1 MKRTGL
7 LRGLASADASQGR
20 VTGPRLGSDPLR
32 PPHDLSPPSSSSP
45 MSSRLLSLP
54 TSLLLAPIYE
64 CYGGLPSLVA
74 GSLSWIERR
83 STAPDEKTRGVALSG
98 PALRSRADAGPRSQ
112 GAAGRV
118 GRDEV
123 SDAAPLAPRGH
134 GRKHRS
140 VTSSSPEA
148 ETGAG
153 VQRSAAPTRL
163 GTNTQRGT

>member
-20 VTGPRLGSDPLR
+20 VWAATLSGRLTTSLLL
-32 PPHDLSPPSSSSP
+32 PPPP
-45 MSSRLLSLP
+45 RLLSLP

-64 CYGGLPSLVA
+64 CDGGLPSLAA
-74 GSLSWIERR
+74 GSLSRIERR
-83 STAPDEKTRGVALSG
+83 STAPDEKTRGVALSA

-123 SDAAPLAPRGH
+123 SRCRMLLH
-134 GRKHRS
+134 
-140 VTSSSPEA
+140 SPPEG
-148 ETGAG
+148 TGGSPA
-153 VQRSAAPTRL
+153 L
-163 GTNTQRGT
+163 

>member
-1 MKRTGL
+1 
-7 LRGLASADASQGR
+7 
-20 VTGPRLGSDPLR
+20 
-32 PPHDLSPPSSSSP
+32 

-64 CYGGLPSLVA
+64 CYGGLPSLAA

-83 STAPDEKTRGVALSG
+83 STAPDEKTRGMALSA

-123 SDAAPLAPRGH
+123 RMLLH
-134 GRKHRS
+134 
-140 VTSSSPEA
+140 SPPEG
-148 ETGAG
+148 TGG
-153 VQRSAAPTRL
+153 SAAL
-163 GTNTQRGT
+163 